1 MWLKLIPSGLGMSSR
16 TTFGEKAE
24 TAHTL
29 HFTLH
34 LAGQDRLTLETGEV
48 LQNPRYAAVRGD
60 KQNEIDAQM
69 NVRPAS
75 EGRDLSHTNRMGYF
89 AGVSGDDDGAPPSIH
104 FDVTIPA
111 SDYSLL
117 LKNIRGGI
125 NPASVTVELRHD
137 LFGKGSPLEY
147 DFAPDGSMMR
157 WRNATK
163 ENRFVAVEGIDFQ
176 YRLIGADDDDDAV
189 AAPATATASIDA
201 ASAAIVGKLADLEKA
216 FRVGQDHN
224 RDGDRCRLRSFVL
237 RAAMTGGAKRELKC
251 KPIDKK
257 YSRLS
262 RRSR

>member
-48 LQNPRYAAVRGD
+48 LQNPAYGAVRGN
-60 KQNEIDAQM
+60 KQKEIDAQM

-89 AGVSGDDDGAPPSIH
+89 EGVTNDDGGAPPSIH

-117 LKNIRGGI
+117 LNNIRGGI
-125 NPASVTVELRHD
+125 NPVSVTVELRHD
-137 LFGKGSPLEY
+137 LFGKGSPLDY
-147 DFAPDGSMMR
+147 DFAPDGSMMV
-157 WRNATK
+157 WRNATQQ
-163 ENRFVAVEGIDFQ
+163 NRFVAVESIDFQ
-176 YRLIGADDDDDAV
+176 YRLIGADHDGAV
-189 AAPATATASIDA
+189 ANTTKPSTPKIDA
-201 ASAAIVGKLADLEKA
+201 TSVAIAATLADLERA
-216 FRVGQDHN
+216 FTKTKTLIVTVIIVA
-224 RDGDRCRLRSFVL
+224 CAVLYFALR
-237 RAAMTGGAKRELKC
+237 
-251 KPIDKK
+251 
-257 YSRLS
+257 
-262 RRSR
+262 

>member
-1 MWLKLIPSGLGMSSR
+1 MWLKLIPSDLSMSSR
-16 TTFGEKAE
+16 TTFGEKAG
-24 TAHTL
+24 TAHTV

-48 LQNPRYAAVRGD
+48 LQNPAYGAVRGN
-60 KQNEIDAQM
+60 KQKEIDAQM

-89 AGVSGDDDGAPPSIH
+89 EGVTNDDGGAPPSIH

-117 LKNIRGGI
+117 LNNIRGGI

-137 LFGKGSPLEY
+137 LFGKGSPLDY
-147 DFAPDGSMMR
+147 DYAPDGSRML

-189 AAPATATASIDA
+189 AAPATAKASIDA

-216 FRVGQDHN
+216 FEWGRTIIVTVIVVA
-224 RDGDRCRLRSFVL
+224 CAVLYFALR
-237 RAAMTGGAKRELKC
+237 
-251 KPIDKK
+251 
-257 YSRLS
+257 
-262 RRSR
+262 